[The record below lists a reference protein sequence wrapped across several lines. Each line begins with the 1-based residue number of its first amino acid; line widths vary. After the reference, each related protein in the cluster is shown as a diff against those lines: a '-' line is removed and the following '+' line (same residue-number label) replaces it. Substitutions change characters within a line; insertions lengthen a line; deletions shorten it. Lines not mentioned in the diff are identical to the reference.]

1 MDIEFFNF
9 IGITWI
15 YMNKN
20 RHSINMKK
28 GIWFSRHNNRYS
40 LIALYLLLL
49 LNSNICY
56 KIEICFVKED
66 ELGSDSF
73 NDKCALENLD
83 SKCIGTVQSN
93 AMRSIEENFHDEN
106 FISNKAVQ
114 YSQTLNSKNS
124 MDYSFRFNK
133 TTQGAEIDQNS
144 IFNSENYQNYYN
156 NKSDSDMEFMEED
169 DNIVRET
176 MNSSALNE
184 KYNFEMPGFDC
195 IAKNNSSLVFEYP
208 GKFEIRSK
216 YFDRK
221 FESNTHSYKLY
232 VAEITR
238 NGVDFQTFRIFLT
251 VLRFGCNPIS
261 FGLQKEQ
268 LMDFVELF
276 FDLYCYSES
285 IIILNIFKCLF
296 PLLVLYKYEMFD
308 NEIIRLNQENLFRYR
323 KILIP
328 FFKTFYE
335 SINVIFDVKENE
347 ILFVEKCQPKKFY
360 FFNEKNIQNINIRT
374 TPDAINYMKN
384 KIFDEK
390 KTEMYLWLLSIYQI
404 DGIRVSY
411 DNIYYSECIDSDF
424 ASNFLCKTAYSVDTE
439 PVCLDF
445 MPFNVFIPKE
455 DLNIKYIELERIN
468 ISSKM
473 LLLIKD
479 CSNLES
485 LILVKCVFPVNFIA
499 SVYIYENF
507 KNLKI
512 FRYVGFPLYISQFK
526 NLIFKNLMIVSLF
539 FILKPTPPLN
549 EEKREEDGAKNFK
562 PKNKASLISQ
572 GGTTLEEPTNNINE
586 KSDLEEETKVVK
598 EVEENI

>member
-1 MDIEFFNF
+1 MTWDGIVTKYHKSHLKRLEILMNVEAYIQSIVLKKTVETISFDRRRGIESEPNVEESYERASLSVI
-9 IGITWI
+9 IGAEMHEEPTLSLKEEKRED
-15 YMNKN
+15 YGGTTLEEPTNT
-20 RHSINMKK
+20 IN
-28 GIWFSRHNNRYS
+28 
-40 LIALYLLLL
+40 
-49 LNSNICY
+49 
-56 KIEICFVKED
+56 ED
-66 ELGSDSF
+66 SDLEEETKVFGSDSF

-114 YSQTLNSKNS
+114 YSQTLNSENS

-176 MNSSALNE
+176 INSSALNE

-276 FDLYCYSES
+276 IDLYCYSES

-308 NEIIRLNQENLFRYR
+308 NEIIRLNQ
-323 KILIP
+323 I
-328 FFKTFYE
+328 
-335 SINVIFDVKENE
+335 
-347 ILFVEKCQPKKFY
+347 KFS
-360 FFNEKNIQNINIRT
+360 
-374 TPDAINYMKN
+374 MK
-384 KIFDEK
+384 K

-411 DNIYYSECIDSDF
+411 DNIYSECIDSDF

-526 NLIFKNLMIVSLF
+526 NLIFKNLVALDLSCSFFQIYMIVSLF
-539 FILKPTPPLN
+539 FIFESNTLFKR
-549 EEKREEDGAKNFK
+549 REERGRWCKKFK
-562 PKNKASLISQ
+562 PKNKAPLISQ
-572 GGTTLEEPTNNINE
+572 EGTTLEEPTNNINKE
-586 KSDLEEETKVVK
+586 SDLEEETKVVK
-598 EVEENI
+598 EVEENK